1 MILMKKD
8 NNYIKIMK
16 KIKKL
21 QKMILNK
28 KWHQNHKDQ
37 KN

>member
-28 KWHQNHKDQ
+28 KWH
-37 KN
+37 